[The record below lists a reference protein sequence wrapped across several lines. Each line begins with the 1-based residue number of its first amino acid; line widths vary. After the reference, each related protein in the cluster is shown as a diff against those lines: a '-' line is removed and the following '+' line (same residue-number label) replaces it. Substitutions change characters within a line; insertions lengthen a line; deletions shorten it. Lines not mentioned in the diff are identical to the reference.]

1 MKRNVAL
8 IGLGQRGIGWAKH
21 FIGRSDADLIAVSD
35 VYPDRV
41 AHIRK
46 LAAEQGRDTIRYAV
60 GDYRELLDKKD
71 IDVVIIATSWEN
83 HVNTAIDFMHA
94 GIVTAMEVGGA
105 YDLSDCHRLVQAYE
119 ATGTPFF
126 FMENCCYGKRE
137 TMVQN
142 MVQQGV
148 LGEIVHCAGSYSH
161 DLREEIVTGIEKR
174 HYRFRNYRLR
184 NCDNY
189 PTHDLGPISKILN
202 LGRGNRM
209 VSLVS
214 VASKS
219 VGLEAYMA
227 KKHPEMEP
235 VRFLQGDVI
244 NTVITCS
251 GGETILLTLDTALPR
266 SYSRSFRVRGTE
278 GMYDEDTDSI
288 YLDSE
293 HTPKYEYDLKP
304 LWGNAKEYE
313 EKYLPEIWKQD
324 INTNVV
330 HGGMDELMINDFF
343 RCLDEGLPMPID
355 VYDAASWMAVSALSE
370 ESIRR
375 GGAPVS
381 FPDFT
386 GGRWMLQD

>member
-1 MKRNVAL
+1 MKRNLAL
-8 IGLGQRGIGWAKH
+8 IGLGQRGVGWANH
-21 FIGRSDADLIAVSD
+21 FLGRNDMDLIAVSD
-35 VYPDRV
+35 VYPDRI
-41 AHIRK
+41 AQIRK
-46 LAAEQGRDTIRYAV
+46 LAAEHNRDTIRYAV
-60 GDYRELLDKKD
+60 TDYRELLDKKD
-71 IDVVIIATSWEN
+71 IDVVVIATSWES
-83 HVNTAIDFMHA
+83 HIDTAIDFMRA

-137 TMVQN
+137 TMVRN
-142 MVQQGV
+142 MVEQGA

-161 DLREEIVTGIEKR
+161 DLREEIVTGVEKR
-174 HYRFRNYRLR
+174 QYRFRNYRLR

-202 LGRGNRM
+202 LGHGNRM

-266 SYSRSFRVRGTE
+266 AYSRSFRVRGTE

-304 LWGNAKEYE
+304 LWGNAKDYE

-375 GGAPVS
+375 GGSPVS